1 MRVLGVDP
9 GFDRCGLAVVEQ
21 NKRQQEQAIFFD
33 CAVTKARQPKVDRFK
48 TIWNLADELIVQH
61 QPDSIAIEDVFF
73 ARNVSTALPVSEVRG
88 LFFALSFV
96 YNLPIFEYRPNQIKQ
111 TITGYG
117 RADKQQVSQMVC
129 RLLGLENIPKIDDT
143 SDALAVALTHLT
155 YQRQQHL
162 GHQ

>member
-1 MRVLGVDP
+1 MQHHLINC
-9 GFDRCGLAVVEQ
+9 DRGCV
-21 NKRQQEQAIFFD
+21 F
-33 CAVTKARQPKVDRFK
+33 CC
-48 TIWNLADELIVQH
+48 
-61 QPDSIAIEDVFF
+61 DVSLLY
-73 ARNVSTALPVSEVRG
+73 RSGEVG
-88 LFFALSFV
+88 YFALSFV